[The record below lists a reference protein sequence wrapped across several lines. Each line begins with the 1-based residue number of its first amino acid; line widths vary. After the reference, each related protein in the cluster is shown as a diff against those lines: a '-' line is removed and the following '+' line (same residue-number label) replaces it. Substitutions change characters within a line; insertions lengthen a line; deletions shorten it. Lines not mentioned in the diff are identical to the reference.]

1 MIDLNDIGITLK
13 SEEVGYLINGAFS
26 EWDLSDSEIDRAIA
40 NIDYSKVE
48 VAARKLVDPQDRRNA
63 VVDEIIKQVYDLV

>member
-48 VAARKLVDPQDRRNA
+48 VKPTKTRR
-63 VVDEIIKQVYDLV
+63 